1 MVLIFV
7 ERITERLIYTLD
19 FVFKERGLSYDLT
32 CDQQEF
38 LNSVKPRFNYSDLD
52 FEGIPFLRPST
63 MLFDTELIVYGI
75 ESDRFEKEECLKING
90 RIEPLAGIFYVLS
103 RMEEY
108 SSTIEDEHGRFPS
121 TNSILNRFGWLDKV
135 VCDRWAVAFLRFL
148 VHNNVLEFV
157 NHKTDVNV
165 RPTFDIDNA
174 YAYQLKFGWR
184 RWLSVARD
192 ILKGDKFRIVER
204 KLVLKGSSK
213 DPYDTYDYIL
223 SIAKRGFKVNMF
235 WLLGDYAKYD
245 KNISFKNLRHQRLI
259 RKMNRTTTVG
269 IHPSYKSNS
278 YEFYLLNEKERLEVI
293 LNNMVEHSRQHFLKL
308 KIPLT
313 YPSISSMGI
322 KHDYTMGYA
331 EQYGFRAGTAR
342 PFKWF
347 DLNKNKVSDL
357 TIHPFAYM
365 DGTLNEY
372 MNLSPEE
379 AKERIT
385 KLYHEVER
393 FGGEFVFIWHNETI
407 GDYGKWKGWQAV
419 LEHTLALKNTTHE

>member
-1 MVLIFV
+1 
-7 ERITERLIYTLD
+7 
-19 FVFKERGLSYDLT
+19 
-32 CDQQEF
+32 
-38 LNSVKPRFNYSDLD
+38 
-52 FEGIPFLRPST
+52 
-63 MLFDTELIVYGI
+63 
-75 ESDRFEKEECLKING
+75 
-90 RIEPLAGIFYVLS
+90 
-103 RMEEY
+103 
-108 SSTIEDEHGRFPS
+108 
-121 TNSILNRFGWLDKV
+121 
-135 VCDRWAVAFLRFL
+135 
-148 VHNNVLEFV
+148 V
-157 NHKTDVNV
+157 NHKSEVNI

-184 RWLSVARD
+184 RWMSVARD

-204 KLVLKGSSK
+204 KLVLRGSSK

-223 SIAKRGFKVNMF
+223 SIAKRGFQVNMF

-347 DLNKNKVSDL
+347 DLTKNKVSDL

-393 FGGEFVFIWHNETI
+393 FGGDFVFIWHNETI
-407 GDYGKWKGWQAV
+407 GDYGKWKGWKAV